1 MLSKVVSK
9 EEALSKI
16 HDGQTIM
23 FGDWHGE
30 FAADEIIDGMLEK
43 GIKDIHAIAVSAG
56 MPDQGVGKLIKDK
69 RVKSLVTT
77 HIALNPLAR
86 DQMFAGEL
94 DIEFC
99 PQGTW
104 SERIR
109 CGGAGLGGCLTPTGV
124 GTEVENGKQKLTI
137 NGKEY
142 LLELPLHADVSLI
155 KATKADTA
163 GNLYFHLNS
172 RATNSTMAF
181 AGDFVNLGIGV
192 PLMCVNYLP
201 EGVELWLEAEIGTVG
216 SGPSPSWDDV
226 DIDCIDAGVKK
237 IIVATDHCE
246 KNGQSK
252 ILKKCTLPLTGYQC
266 VTDIVTERCY
276 FEVTP
281 EGLVLREVAPGY
293 TVEDILACTDA
304 DVIVPDEVGVMQ

>member
-9 EEALSKI
+9 EEALTKI

-56 MPDQGVGKLIKDK
+56 MPDQGVGKLIREK

-109 CGGAGLGGCLTPTGV
+109 CGGAGLGGVLTPV
-124 GTEVENGKQKLTI
+124 GIDTLVEESPFCLGRRTIEGKDYLLMKPIHADFALLGTYKCDEFGNCWYKGTMRNFNVVMATAADTVI
-137 NGKEY
+137 AETEY
-142 LLELPLHADVSLI
+142 L
-155 KATKADTA
+155 
-163 GNLYFHLNS
+163 
-172 RATNSTMAF
+172 
-181 AGDFVNLGIGV
+181 V
-192 PLMCVNYLP
+192 PVGEIEPENIHTYGMCVDYIV
-201 EGVELWLEAEIGTVG
+201 EG
-216 SGPSPSWDDV
+216 
-226 DIDCIDAGVKK
+226 
-237 IIVATDHCE
+237 
-246 KNGQSK
+246 
-252 ILKKCTLPLTGYQC
+252 
-266 VTDIVTERCY
+266 ERK
-276 FEVTP
+276 
-281 EGLVLREVAPGY
+281 
-293 TVEDILACTDA
+293 
-304 DVIVPDEVGVMQ
+304 